1 MRARTIA
8 PAIFLLSSI
17 AAFPASAQNQSSV
30 TGDPIV
36 VEGQRGTEDR
46 PTVVTKLRRM
56 IEESSGDQLARFESE
71 ICPAVIGMPAD
82 WTTIL
87 TRIIRENVVA
97 AGGKVGREGCS
108 VNAAVIF
115 IDQPQEL
122 LWALNKE
129 EPSFFMNMSPRE
141 FDQFSGPRRAA
152 YSWHTVNTYTKD
164 GVHMDKVS
172 RFASATRLYTNIR
185 EEMESGLVVIDRR
198 ATIGKSMR
206 QLADFATMHLML
218 DVNWRTPHVDRSSI
232 LSLFHSHEDGSPPR
246 MSEFDRNALSGFYL
260 QRENNRTADQQ
271 RQNIA
276 RAIERQ
282 EAGKPAIGTKQD

>member
-1 MRARTIA
+1 MRRL
-8 PAIFLLSSI
+8 F
-17 AAFPASAQNQSSV
+17 FASASLLIACVAGPALSQAPGASSD
-30 TGDPIV
+30 DPIV

-46 PTVVTKLRRM
+46 PSVVTKLRRM
-56 IEESSGDQLARFESE
+56 IDESSGDQLARFEAE

-82 WTTIL
+82 WTGIL
-87 TRIIRENVVA
+87 TRIIRENIVA

-108 VNAAVIF
+108 VNAAAIF

-185 EEMESGLVVIDRR
+185 EEMESGLVVVDRQ

-206 QLADFATMHLML
+206 QLADFVTMHLML
-218 DVNWRTPHVDRSSI
+218 DVNWRSPHMDRSSI
-232 LSLFHSHEDGSPPR
+232 LSLFHSHDDGPPLR
-246 MSEFDRNALSGFYL
+246 MSSFDRNALSGFYL

-276 RAIERQ
+276 RSIARQ
-282 EAGKPAIGTKQD
+282 EAGKPAVGTKQD

>member
-1 MRARTIA
+1 MRALRFASVFFLITSAIY
-8 PAIFLLSSI
+8 PAVAQVSGASS
-17 AAFPASAQNQSSV
+17 SE
-30 TGDPIV
+30 PIV

-46 PTVVTKLRRM
+46 PSVVTKLRRM
-56 IEESSGDQLARFESE
+56 IDESTGDQLARFEDE
-71 ICPAVIGMPAD
+71 ICPVVIGMPAD
-82 WTTIL
+82 WTGIL
-87 TRIIRENVVA
+87 TRVIRENIVA
-97 AGGKVGREGCS
+97 TGGKLGRDGCS

-141 FDQFSGPRRAA
+141 FDQFSGPRRPA

-172 RFASATRLYTNIR
+172 RFASATRLYTNVR
-185 EEMESGLVVIDRR
+185 EEMESGIVVIDRR
-198 ATIGKSMR
+198 ATIGKSLR

-218 DVNWRTPHVDRSSI
+218 DVNWRSNQVDRSSI
-232 LSLFHSHEDGSPPR
+232 LSLFHQHEAGPPLR
-246 MSEFDRNALSGFYL
+246 MSSFDRNALSGFYL

-282 EAGKPAIGTKQD
+282 EAGKPAVGTKKD

>member
-1 MRARTIA
+1 MRPTYFA
-8 PAIFLLSSI
+8 S
-17 AAFPASAQNQSSV
+17 AAFLIASAAYPAAAQV
-30 TGDPIV
+30 PGARADDPIV
-36 VEGQRGTEDR
+36 VEGQRDTEDR
-46 PTVVTKLRRM
+46 PSVVTKLRRM
-56 IEESSGDQLARFESE
+56 IDESSGDQLARFEDE

-97 AGGKVGREGCS
+97 TGGKLGQAGCQ

-172 RFASATRLYTNIR
+172 RFASATRLYTNVR

-198 ATIGKSMR
+198 ATIGKSLR

-218 DVNWRTPHVDRSSI
+218 DVNWRTPHTDRSSI
-232 LSLFHSHEDGSPPR
+232 LSLFHAHDEGPPLR
-246 MSEFDRNALSGFYL
+246 MSSFDRNALSGFYL

-282 EAGKPAIGTKQD
+282 EAGKPAVGTKQD